1 MKIMK
6 GNYDPVPATFSS
18 ELKKLLMNML
28 HLDPIQRP
36 SAAEI
41 MCEPFL
47 INVFFK
53 LYVDIGSI
61 PCTNRYMFTYL
72 ITYLNPNDE

>member
-6 GNYDPVPATFSS
+6 GNYDPVPETFSS

-47 INVFFK
+47 INVFYK
-53 LYVDIGSI
+53 LYVDVGSI
-61 PCTNRYMFTYL
+61 PCKNRYVFTYS
-72 ITYLNPNDE
+72 IIYFNHIDK

>member
-6 GNYDPVPATFSS
+6 GNYDPVPVTFSP

-28 HLDPIQRP
+28 HLDPLQRP

-47 INVFFK
+47 ISVFFT
-53 LYVDIGSI
+53 LYVTIGSI
-61 PCTNRYMFTYL
+61 PCADRYMFIYFSH
-72 ITYLNPNDE
+72 